1 RAFYGQQKFTLN
13 LTRALMIRAGYSP
26 SVRLFEAAACAC
38 PIISD
43 RWKGLEQFLKPD
55 KEILIADSSD
65 QVLDCLTQISAAE
78 RARIGRKARAR
89 IIAAHTPAHRAAE
102 LEEYLMELLG

>member
-1 RAFYGQQKFTLN
+1 
-13 LTRALMIRAGYSP
+13 
-26 SVRLFEAAACAC
+26 
-38 PIISD
+38 
-43 RWKGLEQFLKPD
+43 
-55 KEILIADSSD
+55 LIADSSD
-65 QVLDCLTQISAAE
+65 QVLDYLTQISAAE